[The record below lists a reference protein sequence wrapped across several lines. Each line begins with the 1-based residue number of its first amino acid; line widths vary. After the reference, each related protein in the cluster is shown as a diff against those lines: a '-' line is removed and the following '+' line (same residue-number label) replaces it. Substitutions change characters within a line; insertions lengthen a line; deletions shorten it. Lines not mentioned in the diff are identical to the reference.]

1 MKSVKFVLVGDGTVG
16 KTCLAIA
23 YTTGAFPDEYIPTV
37 FDNCS
42 KDILFDKQPLWVCI
56 WDTAGQDD
64 YRHLRPFSYPNT
76 NAFLVCFSL
85 ANSASADNVR
95 NKWYPEVKFYCPTT
109 PIILVGTK
117 MDLTTIVTKKTI
129 DTLKKDTGA
138 VAYIQCSALTQ
149 EGVSQ
154 VFNAALSA
162 TFHPPPT
169 TRNNCC
175 TLLWLTCD
183 FHSTHSLI
191 PTTIIYFIS
200 LLFTSPGPI
209 MKNE

>member
-1 MKSVKFVLVGDGTVG
+1 MEMKAVKFVLVGDGTVG
-16 KTCLAIA
+16 KTSLAIA

-42 KDILFDKQPLWVCI
+42 RDVLFDEQPIRVCI

-64 YRHLRPFSYPNT
+64 YSHLRPFSYPST
-76 NAFLVCFSL
+76 DVFLICFSL

-95 NKWYPEVKFYCPTT
+95 DKWYHEIKFYCPNT

-117 MDLTTIVTKKTI
+117 MDLATTVSKKMI

-138 VAYIQCSALTQ
+138 VAYTQCSALTQ
-149 EGVSQ
+149 EGISQ

-162 TFHPPPT
+162 ALHPPT

-175 TLLWLTCD
+175 TLL
-183 FHSTHSLI
+183 
-191 PTTIIYFIS
+191 
-200 LLFTSPGPI
+200 
-209 MKNE
+209 